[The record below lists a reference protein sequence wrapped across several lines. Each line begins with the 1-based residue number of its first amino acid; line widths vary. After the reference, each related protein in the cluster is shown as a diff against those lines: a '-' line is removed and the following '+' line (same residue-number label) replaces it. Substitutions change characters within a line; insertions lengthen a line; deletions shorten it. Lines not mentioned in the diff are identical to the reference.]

1 MNGGADRVRLVRTE
15 ADFASALELFLP
27 STRHVRVMQ
36 FLEGVPCSIHG
47 VVLPDGVAVLR
58 PVEQIVLRR
67 QATGRFLL
75 AGLSTWWDPPPQDR
89 DEMRGA
95 AGRVGELLGDRYAMR
110 GGFSVDGILTTDG
123 FLPTELNPRFSGGLS
138 VMARGLP
145 DLPIALAQA
154 AVARDVD
161 LGVSAADLERLL
173 VGAADRT
180 RSGAAYSVT
189 GEVRSSETE
198 VVAVSGGPDELTEAS
213 SDGAAVGSVELGPAT
228 IGSLVRFRPSEPF
241 LGPRLAPYAVAA
253 FRFAD
258 QRWGTGFG
266 PLEIAPDVRFP

>member
-1 MNGGADRVRLVRTE
+1 M
-15 ADFASALELFLP
+15 P
-27 STRHVRVMQ
+27 

-47 VVLPDGVAVLR
+47 FVLPDGVAVLR
-58 PVEQIVLRR
+58 PVEQVVLRR
-67 QATGRFLL
+67 PATGRFML
-75 AGLSTWWDPPPQDR
+75 AGLSTWWDPSPQDR
-89 DEMRGA
+89 EEMRQAA
-95 AGRVGELLGDRYAMR
+95 AGVGTLLGERYGMR
-110 GGFSVDGILTTDG
+110 GGFSVDGILTSDG
-123 FLPTELNPRFSGGLS
+123 FLPTELNPRFSGGLH

-173 VGAADRT
+173 LSAADQT

-189 GEVRSSETE
+189 GEVRSSET
-198 VVAVSGGPDELTEAS
+198 VSVAVSGDPDELTEAS
-213 SDGAAVGSVELGPAT
+213 GADSVVGSVEMGPAAM
-228 IGSLVRFRPSEPF
+228 GSLVRFQPAEPF
-241 LGPRLAPYAVAA
+241 PEPRLAPYAVAA

-266 PLEIAPDVRFP
+266 ALDVAPDVRLP